1 MMFFYQFQ
9 PHLYYYYFSDMS
21 QSERK
26 HIDIDDFYIFNSYD
40 KIDI

>member
-1 MMFFYQFQ
+1 MMFFINFKHIYVIITY
-9 PHLYYYYFSDMS
+9 PDMS

-26 HIDIDDFYIFNSYD
+26 HIDDFYIFNSYD